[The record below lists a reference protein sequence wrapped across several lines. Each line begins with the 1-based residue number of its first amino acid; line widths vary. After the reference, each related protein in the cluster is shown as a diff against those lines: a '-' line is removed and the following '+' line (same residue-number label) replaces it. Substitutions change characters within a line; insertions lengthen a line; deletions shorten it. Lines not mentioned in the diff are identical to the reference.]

1 MRGFLLYNV
10 SIMTAQPSPQLSKV
24 ERDPRLFL
32 WFMTLIVASLYVVTL
47 LQRPAVRQRG
57 TLIPY
62 TVLLLIHMIL
72 HWQLENI
79 TKHLNWIFWY
89 ILIQGGLALLICWL
103 GNEIALT
110 FALFMALL
118 GEAVGLLRLTR
129 PGLLASIY
137 YLILMVVG
145 LVQNPGQASLGP
157 LIVGTIPMVI
167 FVVIYVTLYMRQNE
181 AREQAQS
188 LAAELE
194 KANRQLSEYA
204 AQVEDLTITNE
215 RQRIARELH
224 DTLSQGLAG
233 LILQLEAADIHLSK
247 NNHDKA
253 RTIVTNA
260 MAQARLTLADAR
272 HAIDD
277 LRQSSTDDLHSA
289 LQIEISR
296 FTHATGIPILFHSDP
311 TPPLPDPIKETVLR
325 AVGEALTN
333 IANHAN
339 AQNVEI
345 NIRKQEQSLLVTIQD
360 DGKGF
365 DLSAIPSGHY
375 GILGIQERVRLLNG
389 SFDIQSGKGSGTT
402 LRVEIPL

>member
-311 TPPLPDPIKETVLR
+311 TPPLPDPLKETLLR

>member
-1 MRGFLLYNV
+1 
-10 SIMTAQPSPQLSKV
+10 MTAQPSPQLSKV